1 MTLEERTYTKPEM
14 AEIFG
19 TRDNS
24 GIKDKLNR
32 RQIEYSFKGRGD
44 SATFTITKIP
54 NPFAIFCELTF
65 GFDKQC
71 DFTKIRNLYYFCF
84 NDEEFFAMPDE
95 FKEAR
100 LAAEG
105 KKVSRQSIA
114 KYLKPL
120 YDMDF
125 LAKNEDRCFYYFAL
139 GDFRQSTDKKTY
151 KEAWALYWS
160 INNETGRYDE
170 AAAAVK
176 AKYGGMPRKQAAPEF
191 TAFYSEDIK
200 TLIDLTNRTFEED
213 YGKK

>member
-14 AEIFG
+14 AEILG
-19 TRDNS
+19 TKDNS
-24 GIKDKLNR
+24 GIKGKLNR

-71 DFTKIRNLYYFCF
+71 DFIKIRNLFYFCF

-95 FKEAR
+95 FKEER
-100 LAAEG
+100 LKEEG
-105 KKVSRQSIA
+105 KNVSRQSIA

-125 LAKNEDRCFYYFAL
+125 LARNNDRCFYYFAL
-139 GDFRQSTDKKTY
+139 GDFRQMTDKETY

-160 INNETGRYDE
+160 INSESGRYDE

-176 AKYGGMPRKQAAPEF
+176 QKYGGMPRKQAVPELN
-191 TAFYSEDIK
+191 AFYSKELK
-200 TLIDLTNRTFEED
+200 ELIDLTNKTFEED
-213 YGKK
+213 YGKN